1 MIDYFKQMNAFFE
14 NDVAELYQLNN
25 SEVALWCAL
34 AHINNKARGLQEFRV
49 ASSVLTRKSG
59 LKEANFFK
67 TRNSL
72 NQKGLVIV
80 KSGKGSTAA
89 TYQMKVLY
97 DLSIYSVDNSSDN
110 GSGNS
115 NDNSIENGSG
125 NSSALS
131 LNLTT
136 PNLTNNNNDHERA
149 RTFWT
154 KNVQIME
161 SPIVLENI
169 DKWVQDFAGNDELV
183 ILAMKTMLDNNVR
196 SYKYMSKILQDWES
210 KGFKSVSDVN
220 IYEQQR
226 QAKKQAKRSN
236 FQAQQPVQ
244 KETLPDWAQPGYTP
258 EQDPASKPDDGLKDS
273 LAGLKK
279 LRQEHGI

>member
-49 ASSVLTRKSG
+49 ASSVLIRKSG

-97 DLSIYSVDNSSDN
+97 DLSIYSVDNSI
-110 GSGNS
+110 GNS
-115 NDNSIENGSG
+115 NDNSSGNSIGNSNDNSSG

-136 PNLTNNNNDHERA
+136 PNLTKRTKKKKAVSKTRKRVYDHDSSAYKLAIYLFGKIKANNPNVKEMTEPELQSWANDSRLLLEKDKREK
-149 RTFWT
+149 RTVQAVIDWCQADDFWKT
-154 KNVQIME
+154 
-161 SPIVLENI
+161 NI
-169 DKWVQDFAGNDELV
+169 L
-183 ILAMKTMLDNNVR
+183 
-196 SYKYMSKILQDWES
+196 
-210 KGFKSVSDVN
+210 SVS
-220 IYEQQR
+220 
-226 QAKKQAKRSN
+226 
-236 FQAQQPVQ
+236 
-244 KETLPDWAQPGYTP
+244 
-258 EQDPASKPDDGLKDS
+258 
-273 LAGLKK
+273 K
-279 LRQEHGI
+279 LRKQFDQLALKMRISTKTEKRTVPPDNFDRQYTAEDGEW

>member
-1 MIDYFKQMNAFFE
+1 MNAFFE

-97 DLSIYSVDNSSDN
+97 DLSIYSVDNSIGNSSDN
-110 GSGNS
+110 SIGNS
-115 NDNSIENGSG
+115 IGNGNDNSSG

-136 PNLTNNNNDHERA
+136 PNSTKKIIKKSSADPEQSNRREITPDEFFATEIWPIYPRKMGYGDALEAYKHAIKYSLATND
-149 RTFWT
+149 
-154 KNVQIME
+154 QIIDGIKHYAAYIKIKGIQE
-161 SPIVLENI
+161 GYIKSPEKWLNGQRWR
-169 DKWVQDFAGNDELV
+169 DKYD
-183 ILAMKTMLDNNVR
+183 MTPP
-196 SYKYMSKILQDWES
+196 
-210 KGFKSVSDVN
+210 
-220 IYEQQR
+220 
-226 QAKKQAKRSN
+226 SN
-236 FQAQQPVQ
+236 QNA
-244 KETLPDWAQPGYTP
+244 AQPFQNH
-258 EQDPASKPDDGLKDS
+258 EVS
-273 LAGLKK
+273 
-279 LRQEHGI
+279 QEDVQWSALQEGS